1 MDRSSP
7 RTAGRMT
14 LAVQKTHAFI
24 GKADENSES
33 ELRSRLDKL
42 RRIEDVTRKWI
53 DGRITGLASQIAM
66 RSIANILAEGE

>member
-7 RTAGRMT
+7 RASGRMT

-24 GKADENSES
+24 DKANENEK
-33 ELRSRLDKL
+33 ELRSRIDKL